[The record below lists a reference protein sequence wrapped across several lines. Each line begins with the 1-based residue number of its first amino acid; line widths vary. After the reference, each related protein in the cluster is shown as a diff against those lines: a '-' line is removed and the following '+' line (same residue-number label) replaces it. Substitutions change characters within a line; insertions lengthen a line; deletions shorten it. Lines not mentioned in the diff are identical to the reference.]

1 MIGVYLDRLGRG
13 GIGVGVGGG
22 VQVSAEQHLDDSL
35 GGERGGELSLV
46 SLDVFVR
53 PVITEE
59 VHNVQMVP
67 LSCPVQSC
75 PPIDVVLRV
84 HVDTPG

>member
-1 MIGVYLDRLGRG
+1 MVGAYLDRLGRG

-46 SLDVFVR
+46 SFDVLVS
-53 PVITEE
+53 PVITQE

-67 LSCPVQSC
+67 FGRPVQSC

-84 HVDTPG
+84 HVDTP